1 MRYIQLYEN
10 FSVLNETTIDRF
22 SPDVI
27 MGQDAIDS
35 QFFNKLMP
43 KTAKTTSEAQNR
55 ILSFS
60 GGAMFVHQQYLS

>member
-35 QFFNKLMP
+35 
-43 KTAKTTSEAQNR
+43 
-55 ILSFS
+55 
-60 GGAMFVHQQYLS
+60 